1 MIRRAHIFLIFF
13 ILIWVDAVANIDS
26 LRTLLLERNFV
37 TVNKY
42 VHALNNEKN
51 TSAAYLTYN
60 NLQDSTYSTT
70 IQVQTWMTID
80 SIGISEV
87 HRYHI
92 SLIHNPDSIFYC
104 KMLDNGIAHIKNNFE
119 ATIQNEILLYIND
132 IKIREI
138 INKYYVNYSYEKKIH
153 DLFNHRII
161 YGGCTRGGGNS
172 DQIMIYLVDIIDT
185 NTLFTWLFST
195 NTELQVYAVEGFYR
209 LEKKGI
215 KITDQQWQIISMIKN
230 KTGCLK
236 VCNGCIGG
244 IYRCAEIQEAC
255 KKFKFKKRKKKRK

>member
-1 MIRRAHIFLIFF
+1 MNRLAKYILILIFMHIDIKTF
-13 ILIWVDAVANIDS
+13 ANIDS
-26 LRTLLLERNFV
+26 LRTILLERNFV
-37 TVNKY
+37 KVNKY
-42 VHALNNEKN
+42 IHALNNEIN

-92 SLIHNPDSIFYC
+92 SLIHKPDSIFYY
-104 KMLDNGIAHIKNNFE
+104 KMLDNGIAHLKNNFE
-119 ATIQNEILLYIND
+119 ATIPIQILQYTNE

-138 INKYYVNYSYEKKIH
+138 INKYYGNYSYEKEIY
-153 DLFNHRII
+153 DLFYHRII
-161 YGGCTRGGGNS
+161 YGGCPRGGNS
-172 DQIMIYLVDIIDT
+172 DQIMTYLVDIVDT

-215 KITDQQWQIISMIKN
+215 KITDLQWQIISMIKN

-236 VCNGCIGG
+236 VCNGCTGG
-244 IYRCAEIQEAC
+244 GYRCIEIYEVC